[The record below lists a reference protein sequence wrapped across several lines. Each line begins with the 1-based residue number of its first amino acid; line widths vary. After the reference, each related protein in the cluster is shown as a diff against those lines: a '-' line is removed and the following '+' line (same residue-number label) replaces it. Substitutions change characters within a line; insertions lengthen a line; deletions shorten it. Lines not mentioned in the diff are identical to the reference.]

1 MWYCWRWISSGVG
14 CSYTRAG
21 VGRCELS
28 ALPVVFYWPV
38 RRNLQKKVKK
48 KKKGKTE
55 KANGLAENPANL
67 VER

>member
-14 CSYTRAG
+14 CLVHPRRSAG
-21 VGRCELS
+21 LQPRT
-28 ALPVVFYWPV
+28 LPVVFYWPV